1 VLIISLITSNETKIK
16 VRLLM
21 AAEKLRYLYQ
31 GSELMII
38 DFHAHIFP
46 DDLAHKA
53 ISTLLSNINNE
64 YNPVTNGTK
73 ADLIKNMDEWGIDI
87 SVIQPVVTKQSQM
100 QNINK
105 WARSICSDRLI
116 SFGGIYPHTD
126 DYKRDIDFVVDLGLK
141 GLKFHAEYQN
151 FNIDDKQML
160 KIYDYALS
168 RGLIILHHAGVD
180 PGMPAPY
187 KSSPKQFAK
196 IIEAMRG
203 GIIIAAHLGGHAQ
216 WNDVE
221 KYLIGKNI
229 YLDTSMGF
237 EYFSREQF
245 LRIVKKHGADKI
257 LFASDSPWSNAKDE
271 IDIIKTLQLTEQE
284 IKMILG
290 LNAKNILG
298 I

>member
-1 VLIISLITSNETKIK
+1 
-16 VRLLM
+16 
-21 AAEKLRYLYQ
+21 
-31 GSELMII
+31 MII
-38 DFHAHIFP
+38 DFHTHIFP
-46 DDLAHKA
+46 DVLAHKA
-53 ISTLLSNINNE
+53 LNTLLSKTNNK
-64 YNPVTNGTK
+64 YNPVTDATK
-73 ADLIKNMDEWGIDI
+73 TGLLKNMDEWGIDI
-87 SVIQPVVTKQSQM
+87 SVVQPVITKQSQM
-100 QNINK
+100 QKTNQ

-151 FNIDDKQML
+151 FNIDDEQML

-168 RGLIILHHAGVD
+168 RGLIILHHAGFD
-180 PGMPAPY
+180 PGFPAPY
-187 KSSPKQFAK
+187 KSSPRQFAN
-196 IIEAMRG
+196 IIDAMQG

-216 WNDVE
+216 WDDVE
-221 KYLIGKNI
+221 KYLVGKNI
-229 YLDTSMGF
+229 YLDTAMGF

-245 LRIVKKHGADKI
+245 LRIVKEHGADKI
-257 LFASDSPWSNAKDE
+257 LFASDSPWSNAKNE
-271 IDIIKTLQLTEQE
+271 IDTIKKLPLTQKE